1 MPLSTVTNIAK
12 KALGF
17 SAEQKSVNIA
27 SFDIGELVAG
37 IGTASNVEV
46 SSASAMRVPAVSC
59 AVGIISEKIG
69 DLPAKLYKQGTKE
82 TAREH
87 TAYKL
92 IHDEANPF
100 TSAAQLRR
108 DLTLDALLRGDGYA
122 LVNRAADGRP
132 LEFNRL
138 DPAKVQNDAEDDG
151 TPFYR
156 VTVERGRQIRVEYPD
171 MLHIQPIGG
180 VSPIRLGR
188 EAIALAI
195 AFERHIAGL
204 FANGGRPSGVITA
217 KKSLDAEA
225 KKKLAASWF
234 STHSGTN
241 AGGTAILDEEMGYEQ
256 LSTTLADAQFA
267 ENRVEQI
274 REIARAFRIP
284 PTMLFELT
292 RGTWS
297 NTEEMARQFY
307 TMTLKP
313 WLTAWAW
320 AYARC
325 LLTPD
330 ERTGLYVEFVTD
342 DLLTTDFSKK
352 ATALGQYRSMGALTG
367 NEVRAMLN
375 MPAHPEGDS
384 LSNPHITTTPATL
397 TQAEG
402 KPAWISPKDSE

>member
-1 MPLSTVTNIAK
+1 MIAPFQGLAK
-12 KALGF
+12 RLGF
-17 SAEQKSVNIA
+17 FREEKKSATLTNPLA
-27 SFDIGELVAG
+27 YELFGGVS
-37 IGTASNVEV
+37 TASNIEV
-46 SSASAMRVPAVSC
+46 GPSSALRVPAVAC
-59 AVGIISEKIG
+59 AVGIISEKVG

-87 TAYKL
+87 PAYKL

-108 DLTLDALLRGDGYA
+108 DLTLDALLRGNGYA
-122 LVNRAADGRP
+122 LVNRAGDGRP

-138 DPAKVQNDAEDDG
+138 DPTKVQNDADDDG

-156 VTVERGRQIRVEYPD
+156 VSVERGRQIRVEYPD
-171 MLHIQPIGG
+171 MLYIQPIGG
-180 VSPIRLGR
+180 VSPIKLGR
-188 EAIALAI
+188 EAIGLAI

-234 STHSGTN
+234 STHSGSN

-274 REIARAFRIP
+274 REIARVFRIP

-313 WLTAWAW
+313 WLTEWAW

-325 LLTPD
+325 LLTPE
-330 ERTGLYVEFVTD
+330 EREKLYIEFVTD
-342 DLLTTDFSKK
+342 DLLTTNFAAR
-352 ATALGQYRSMGALTG
+352 ATALGQFRSMGAITG
-367 NEVRAMLN
+367 NDVRSMLN
-375 MPAHPEGDS
+375 MPDHPEGNS
-384 LSNPHITTTPATL
+384 LSNPHITTT
-397 TQAEG
+397 
-402 KPAWISPKDSE
+402 KPAAPEAPAPKDDSE